1 MFGCN
6 VDLDNLL
13 VIRSVALRHNLTFW
27 NYFGAAAFQ
36 GHTVVT
42 ESQMKIQMMASVTA
56 GARGLLYWVIGAA
69 DNGWDIPKDSRGRLG
84 RHWAQAKRLNTHIL
98 GLAPTLMQVHS
109 QFSCASFQRMS
120 VLFSSRA

>member
-1 MFGCN
+1 MFCCI

-13 VIRSVALRHNLTFW
+13 VIRSVALRHNLSFW

-42 ESQMKIQMMASVTA
+42 EAQMQIQMMASATA

-69 DNGWDIPKDSRGRLG
+69 DNGWDIPKGSGGRLG
-84 RHWAQAKRLNTHIL
+84 RHWAQAKRLNTHLL
-98 GLAPTLMQVHS
+98 GLAPTLMQVHVFS
-109 QFSCASFQRMS
+109 IQFCHSPTD
-120 VLFSSRA
+120 

>member
-1 MFGCN
+1 MFCCI

-13 VIRSVALRHNLTFW
+13 VIRSVALRHNLSFW

-42 ESQMKIQMMASVTA
+42 EAQMQIQMMASATA

-69 DNGWDIPKDSRGRLG
+69 DNGWDIPKGSGGRL
-84 RHWAQAKRLNTHIL
+84 
-98 GLAPTLMQVHS
+98 
-109 QFSCASFQRMS
+109 
-120 VLFSSRA
+120 